1 MLSDL
6 GGFTKALMTQ
16 WRQTR
21 LSNVDIHDEGTA
33 LMEETRQVT
42 MPQLW
47 KLLKS
52 SLFALTIV
60 FRGVIGRVL
69 GDRMLASDAV
79 APELACQVLYSLRN
93 LYFVTSRVGTHSFTQ
108 YTFVYL
114 TCIDI
119 LGAYPGQADAFLRSI
134 APIELDSIPPSPVDR
149 ILALYFLNTA
159 EHFTLVVSPRT
170 NEDVLV
176 AAAIPYLSAG
186 DAKHLLP
193 LFEAAHSVVLAVLAT
208 PQNAETAAKHAP
220 FYVDSLF
227 SAFPDNLSPRQFR
240 LAFKT
245 LIRVAVPPSSL
256 SSSHPMLPAVLLE
269 LVHHRALN
277 APTVPLHQPISSPL
291 VDNQEI
297 LPPLSE
303 QAILTLTLLDALPF
317 LPLDLLEEWLPLSAQ
332 LVNTIQSDPMKHV
345 CQLRFWEVLV
355 NGEMDPERALLS
367 VSWWTTR
374 GGQELVMGR
383 AEDHHMMSGGR
394 GGLPGAP
401 KI

>member
-1 MLSDL
+1 MLDNL

-21 LSNVDIHDEGTA
+21 LSNVDTHDEGTA
-33 LMEETRQVT
+33 LTDETRQTT

-60 FRGVIGRVL
+60 FRGVIGRLL
-69 GDRMLASDAV
+69 GDRILASDAV
-79 APELACQVLYSLRN
+79 APGLVCQVLNSLRN
-93 LYFVTSRVGTHSFTQ
+93 LYFITSRVGTNSLTQ

-119 LGAYPGQADAFLRSI
+119 LGAYSGQADVFLRSI
-134 APIELDSIPPSPVDR
+134 APIEINSIPPSPVDR

-159 EHFTLVVSPRT
+159 EHFTLVISPRT

-193 LFEAAHSVVLAVLAT
+193 MFEAAHSVMLAVLAT
-208 PQNAETAAKHAP
+208 PQNADTAAKHAP

-227 SAFPDNLSPRQFR
+227 GAFPGNLSPRQFR

-256 SSSHPMLPAVLLE
+256 STSHPMLPAVLLE
-269 LVHHRALN
+269 LVHHRAMN
-277 APTVPLHQPISSPL
+277 APTVPLNDPISSPI

-297 LPPLSE
+297 MPPLSE
-303 QAILTLTLLDALPF
+303 QAVLTLTLLDALPF
-317 LPLDLLEEWLPLSAQ
+317 LPLGLLEEWLPLSAQ
-332 LVNTIQSDPMKHV
+332 LLNTIQSDQMKHA

-374 GGQELVMGR
+374 GGRDLVMGR
-383 AEDHHMMSGGR
+383 EEDQYMMSGGR
-394 GGLPGAP
+394 EGLPGEP
-401 KI
+401 KL